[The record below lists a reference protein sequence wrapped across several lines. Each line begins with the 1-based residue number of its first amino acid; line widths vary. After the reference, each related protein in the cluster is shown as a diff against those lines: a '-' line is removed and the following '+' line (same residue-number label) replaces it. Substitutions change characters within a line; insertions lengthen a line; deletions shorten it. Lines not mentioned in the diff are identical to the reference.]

1 MYVVDSFPFVKVN
14 VITLLRLLVPA
25 HAITNSPVTDSP
37 STICTIDAVLSRG
50 VALMEIYSVS
60 EDDFSRYAEY
70 VLMYGETLAGLSVT
84 SGSIVSADRAVRRGS
99 QSGCRSA

>member
-25 HAITNSPVTDSP
+25 HVMTNSPVTDSP
-37 STICTIDAVLSRG
+37 STFFTTIAVLSRG

-60 EDDFSRYAEY
+60 EDDFSRYAWY
-70 VLMYGETLAGLSVT
+70 VLMYGETLAGSSVT
-84 SGSIVSADRAVRRGS
+84 AGSIVSVDRAVR
-99 QSGCRSA
+99 